1 MPAVPRRER
10 KGNGWTM
17 SNTTLLLIAIAV
29 MMLVAVPVAFMMK
42 DFLPGFVQRTS
53 GLDQLENRIYVLHS
67 EAHDLQDR
75 VKNLEQRRNQLS
87 SDKHRVES
95 DNRKMEKAIKD
106 MADQP
111 PLFVHEVGDPHAG
124 LTKFLVNVSQ
134 EKASAAA
141 RAAGDRAQVNPIWRY
156 ANVAEVWASSF
167 DEAKQ
172 LVEVA
177 FPFKMGFEKSFQ
189 KTPNAAKPGK
199 PAEAK
204 APAS

>member
-1 MPAVPRRER
+1 
-10 KGNGWTM
+10 M

-29 MMLVAVPVAFMMK
+29 MMLVSVPLAFMMR
-42 DFLPGFVQRTS
+42 DFLPGLMQRTA

-67 EAHDLQDR
+67 EAHELQDR
-75 VKNLEQRRNQLS
+75 VKGLEQRRNQVS
-87 SDKHRVES
+87 ADKHRVES
-95 DNRKMEKAIKD
+95 DNRKMEKAI
-106 MADQP
+106 AELTDQP
-111 PLFVHEVGDPHAG
+111 PLFVHEVGDPQAG
-124 LTKFLVNVSQ
+124 LTKFLVNIAQ

-156 ANVAEVWASSF
+156 SNVAEVWAASY

-189 KTPNAAKPGK
+189 KTPNMNKPAKPGGGN
-199 PAEAK
+199 AANAK